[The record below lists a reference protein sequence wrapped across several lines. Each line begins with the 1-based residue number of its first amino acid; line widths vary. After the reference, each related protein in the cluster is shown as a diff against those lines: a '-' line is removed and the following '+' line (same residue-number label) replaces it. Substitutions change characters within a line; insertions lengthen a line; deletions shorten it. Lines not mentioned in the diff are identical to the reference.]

1 MTNDGLTRV
10 QKVRHAMDRF
20 DQFVRHPL
28 VGLGNSSERKGF
40 IVRTVFSWVSFFVF
54 VILSRSTNQDTQ
66 VGHIHTFILRWY
78 GIGKSWGCSPR
89 APLIQFD

>member
-40 IVRTVFSWVSFFVF
+40 IVSLFMGIVYRFCNPQPLYESRHTSRPYSYIYIEMVWYREVLGVFPP
-54 VILSRSTNQDTQ
+54 
-66 VGHIHTFILRWY
+66 
-78 GIGKSWGCSPR
+78 SP
-89 APLIQFD
+89 INSI